1 MNNDAISLGA
11 SLYCPATRTDLIA
24 LGNGKLPRLR
34 SLIYCLED
42 SVHEH
47 QLEYALENLRWTL
60 PQLDLP
66 GPTRFIRVRNPRI
79 AETVSGFEGLSAI
92 AGVVV
97 PKLNLENLDDYLNAI
112 HPSLNLMLTLETKEV
127 FSVNEMED
135 LRDALLERKLLD
147 RITSLRIGG
156 NDLLSLLGLRRA
168 RNQTVHEGVL
178 GFTIAQLVNVFRPYG
193 FNLTSPVYEVF
204 DDPITLQRESI
215 QDLERGLF
223 GKTIIHPTQIE
234 VIERTYRVAQHD
246 LEQAELILQ
255 PHAEAVFAMNGTMCE
270 VSTHRAWA
278 ERMMLQA
285 AIYGIQAT
293 SQATS
298 QANNQTSSQATSQA
312 SSQAS
317 SETHREALGLEIT
330 HAQ

>member
-1 MNNDAISLGA
+1 MTTHDAMTLGA
-11 SLYCPATRTDLIA
+11 SLYCPTTRTDLIA

-92 AGVVV
+92 AGVVI
-97 PKLNLENLDDYLNAI
+97 PKLTLENLDGYLNAI
-112 HPSLNLMLTLETKEV
+112 HPSLSLMLTLETKEV
-127 FSVNEMED
+127 FSVAAMER
-135 LRDALLERKLLD
+135 LRDALLERNLAD
-147 RITSLRIGG
+147 RIVSLRIGG
-156 NDLLSLLGLRRA
+156 NDLLSLLGLRRQ

-178 GFTIAQLVNVFRPYG
+178 GFTISQLVNVFRPHG

-204 DDPITLQRESI
+204 DDPITLKRESI

-223 GKTIIHPTQIE
+223 GKTIIHPTQID
-234 VIERTYRVAQHD
+234 VIENTYRVPQRD

-255 PHAEAVFAMNGTMCE
+255 PHAEAVFALDGTMCE

-278 ERMMLQA
+278 ERVMLQA
-285 AIYGIQAT
+285 TIYGIQT
-293 SQATS
+293 T
-298 QANNQTSSQATSQA
+298 QTNSDAPRDS
-312 SSQAS
+312 
-317 SETHREALGLEIT
+317 LGLEIT

>member
-1 MNNDAISLGA
+1 MNNDAITLGA
-11 SLYCPATRTDLIA
+11 SLYCPSTRTDLIA

-79 AETVSGFEGLSAI
+79 AEQVSTFEGLNAI

-97 PKLNLENLDDYLNAI
+97 PKLNLENLDDYLDAI

-127 FSVNEMED
+127 FSVNEMER
-135 LRDALLERKLLD
+135 LRDALLERNLGS
-147 RITSLRIGG
+147 RIISLRIGG
-156 NDLLSLLGLRRA
+156 NDLLSLLGLRRQ

-178 GFTIAQLVNVFRPYG
+178 GFTIAQLVNVFRPHG

-204 DDPITLQRESI
+204 DDPITLRRESI

-223 GKTIIHPTQIE
+223 GKTIIHPAQIE
-234 VIERTYRVAQHD
+234 VIERTYRVLQDD

-278 ERMMLQA
+278 ERMILQA
-285 AIYGIQAT
+285 TIYGIQAT
-293 SQATS
+293 SQSST
-298 QANNQTSSQATSQA
+298 QANNQATTQATTDA
-312 SSQAS
+312 
-317 SETHREALGLEIT
+317 HREALGLET
-330 HAQ
+330 SHAQ

>member
-1 MNNDAISLGA
+1 MINNDAITLGA

-66 GPTRFIRVRNPRI
+66 GPTRFIRVRNPCI
-79 AETVSGFEGLSAI
+79 AEQVSGFEGLSTI

-97 PKLNLENLDDYLNAI
+97 PKLTLDNLDDYLDAI

-127 FSVNEMED
+127 FSATAMER
-135 LRDALLERKLLD
+135 LRDALLERNLAG
-147 RITSLRIGG
+147 RIMSLRIGG
-156 NDLLSLLGLRRA
+156 NDLLSLLGLRRQ

-178 GFTIAQLVNVFRPYG
+178 GFTIAQLVNVFRPHG

-234 VIERTYRVAQHD
+234 VIERTYRVLQDD

-278 ERMMLQA
+278 ERMILQA
-285 AIYGIQAT
+285 TIYGIQV
-293 SQATS
+293 
-298 QANNQTSSQATSQA
+298 NNQPTADA
-312 SSQAS
+312 
-317 SETHREALGLEIT
+317 HREALGLEMS

>member
-1 MNNDAISLGA
+1 MTIHNAVTLGA
-11 SLYCPATRTDLIA
+11 SLYCPSTRTDLIA

-42 SVHEH
+42 AVHEH

-79 AETVSGFEGLSAI
+79 AEQVSAFEGLSAI

-97 PKLNLENLDDYLNAI
+97 PKLTLANLEDYLSAI

-127 FSVNEMED
+127 FSLTAMER
-135 LRDALLERKLLD
+135 LRDALLERNLSN
-147 RITSLRIGG
+147 RIVSLRIGG
-156 NDLLSLLGLRRA
+156 NDLLSLLGLRRQ

-178 GFTIAQLVNVFRPYG
+178 GFTIAQLVNVFRPHG

-204 DDPITLQRESI
+204 DDPITLMRESI

-223 GKTIIHPTQIE
+223 GKTIIHPTQID
-234 VIERTYRVAQHD
+234 VIERTYRVAQRD

-255 PHAEAVFAMNGTMCE
+255 PHAEAVFALDGTMCE

-278 ERMMLQA
+278 ERVMLQA
-285 AIYGIQAT
+285 AVYGIQPT
-293 SQATS
+293 SEMGKDT
-298 QANNQTSSQATSQA
+298 
-312 SSQAS
+312 
-317 SETHREALGLEIT
+317 LGLET
-330 HAQ
+330 SHAQ

>member
-1 MNNDAISLGA
+1 MTTHDAMTLGA
-11 SLYCPATRTDLIA
+11 SLYCPTTRTDLIA

-42 SVHEH
+42 AVHEH

-79 AETVSGFEGLSAI
+79 AEVVSGFEGLSAI

-97 PKLNLENLDDYLNAI
+97 PKLTLTNLEDYLNTI

-127 FSVNEMED
+127 FSLTEMER
-135 LRDALLERKLLD
+135 LRDALLERNLLN
-147 RITSLRIGG
+147 RIVSLRIGG
-156 NDLLSLLGLRRA
+156 NDLLSLLGLRRQ

-178 GFTIAQLVNVFRPYG
+178 GFTISQLVNVFRPHG

-204 DDPITLQRESI
+204 DDPITLKRESV

-223 GKTIIHPTQIE
+223 GKTIIHPTQID
-234 VIERTYRVAQHD
+234 VIENTYRVLQRD

-255 PHAEAVFAMNGTMCE
+255 PHAEAVFALDGTMCE

-278 ERMMLQA
+278 ERVMLQA
-285 AIYGIQAT
+285 TIYGIQAN
-293 SQATS
+293 SNSDAPRDS
-298 QANNQTSSQATSQA
+298 
-312 SSQAS
+312 
-317 SETHREALGLEIT
+317 LGLEIT

>member
-1 MNNDAISLGA
+1 
-11 SLYCPATRTDLIA
+11 
-24 LGNGKLPRLR
+24 LR

-66 GPTRFIRVRNPRI
+66 GPLRFVRVRNPNV
-79 AETVSGFEGLSAI
+79 AEQVSGFEGLSGI
-92 AGVVV
+92 TGVVV
-97 PKLNLENLDDYLNAI
+97 PKLTLANLDDYLDAI

-127 FSVNEMED
+127 FSANEMED
-135 LRDALLERKLLD
+135 LRDALLERNLLN
-147 RITSLRIGG
+147 RIMSLRIGG
-156 NDLLSLLGLRRA
+156 NDLLSLLGLRRQ

-234 VIERTYRVAQHD
+234 VIERTYRVAQDD

-255 PHAEAVFAMNGTMCE
+255 PHAEAVFALDGTMCE

-278 ERMMLQA
+278 ERMILQA
-285 AIYGIQAT
+285 AIYGIQA
-293 SQATS
+293 
-298 QANNQTSSQATSQA
+298 SSQSTSDA
-312 SSQAS
+312 
-317 SETHREALGLEIT
+317 HREALGLET
-330 HAQ
+330 SHAQ

>member
-1 MNNDAISLGA
+1 MTIHNAVTLGA
-11 SLYCPATRTDLIA
+11 SLYCPSTRTDLIA

-42 SVHEH
+42 AVHEH

-79 AETVSGFEGLSAI
+79 AEQVSAFEGLSAI

-97 PKLNLENLDDYLNAI
+97 PKLTLANLEDYLNAI

-127 FSVNEMED
+127 FSLTAMER
-135 LRDALLERKLLD
+135 LRDALLERNLPN
-147 RITSLRIGG
+147 RIVSLRIGG
-156 NDLLSLLGLRRA
+156 NDLLSLLGLRRQ

-178 GFTIAQLVNVFRPYG
+178 GFTIAQLVNVFRPHG

-204 DDPITLQRESI
+204 DDPITLMRESI

-223 GKTIIHPTQIE
+223 GKTIIHPTQID
-234 VIERTYRVAQHD
+234 VIERTYRVAQRD

-255 PHAEAVFAMNGTMCE
+255 PHAEAVFALDGTMCE

-278 ERMMLQA
+278 ERVMLQA
-285 AIYGIQAT
+285 AVYGIQP
-293 SQATS
+293 
-298 QANNQTSSQATSQA
+298 N
-312 SSQAS
+312 
-317 SETHREALGLEIT
+317 SELGKDTLGLET
-330 HAQ
+330 SHAQ

>member
-1 MNNDAISLGA
+1 MNNDAITLGG

-42 SVHEH
+42 AVHEH

-79 AETVSGFEGLSAI
+79 AEQVSDFEGLSAI

-97 PKLNLENLDDYLNAI
+97 PKLTLANLDDYLDAI
-112 HPSLNLMLTLETKEV
+112 HPNLNLMLTLETQEV
-127 FSVNEMED
+127 FSVNEMER
-135 LRDALLERKLLD
+135 LRDALLERHLGS
-147 RITSLRIGG
+147 RIVSLRIGG
-156 NDLLSLLGLRRA
+156 NDLLSLLGLRRQ

-223 GKTIIHPTQIE
+223 GKTIIHPTQID
-234 VIERTYRVAQHD
+234 VIERTYRVAQRD

-255 PHAEAVFAMNGTMCE
+255 PHAEAVFALDGTMCE

-293 SQATS
+293 SQSNS
-298 QANNQTSSQATSQA
+298 QTT
-312 SSQAS
+312 
-317 SETHREALGLEIT
+317 SETHREALGLET
-330 HAQ
+330 SHAQ

>member
-1 MNNDAISLGA
+1 MTIHNAVTLGA
-11 SLYCPATRTDLIA
+11 SLYCPSTRTDLIA

-42 SVHEH
+42 AVHEH

-79 AETVSGFEGLSAI
+79 AEQVSAFEGLSAI

-97 PKLNLENLDDYLNAI
+97 PKLTLANLEDYLSAI

-127 FSVNEMED
+127 FSLTAMER
-135 LRDALLERKLLD
+135 LRDALLERNLPN
-147 RITSLRIGG
+147 RIVSLRIGG
-156 NDLLSLLGLRRA
+156 NDLLSLLGLRRQ

-178 GFTIAQLVNVFRPYG
+178 GFTIAQLVNVFRPHG

-204 DDPITLQRESI
+204 DDPITLMRESI

-223 GKTIIHPTQIE
+223 GKTIIHPTQID
-234 VIERTYRVAQHD
+234 VIERTYCVAQRD

-255 PHAEAVFAMNGTMCE
+255 PHAEAVFALDGTMCE

-278 ERMMLQA
+278 ERVMLQA
-285 AIYGIQAT
+285 AVYGIQP
-293 SQATS
+293 
-298 QANNQTSSQATSQA
+298 N
-312 SSQAS
+312 
-317 SETHREALGLEIT
+317 SEMGKDTLGLET
-330 HAQ
+330 SHAQ

>member
-1 MNNDAISLGA
+1 MTIHNAVTLGA
-11 SLYCPATRTDLIA
+11 SLYCPSTRTDLIA

-42 SVHEH
+42 AVHEH

-79 AETVSGFEGLSAI
+79 AEQVSAFEGLSAI

-97 PKLNLENLDDYLNAI
+97 PKLTLANLEDYLSAI

-127 FSVNEMED
+127 FSLTAMER
-135 LRDALLERKLLD
+135 LRDALLERNLPN
-147 RITSLRIGG
+147 RIVSLRIGG
-156 NDLLSLLGLRRA
+156 NDLLSLLGLRRQ

-178 GFTIAQLVNVFRPYG
+178 GFTIAQLVNVFRPHG

-204 DDPITLQRESI
+204 DDPVTLMRESI

-223 GKTIIHPTQIE
+223 GKTIIHPTQID
-234 VIERTYRVAQHD
+234 VIERTYRVAQRD

-255 PHAEAVFAMNGTMCE
+255 PHAEAVFALDGTMCE

-278 ERMMLQA
+278 ERVMLQA
-285 AIYGIQAT
+285 AVYGIQPT
-293 SQATS
+293 SEMGKDT
-298 QANNQTSSQATSQA
+298 
-312 SSQAS
+312 
-317 SETHREALGLEIT
+317 LGLEIS

>member
-1 MNNDAISLGA
+1 MTIHNAVTLGA
-11 SLYCPATRTDLIA
+11 SLYCPSTRTDLIA

-42 SVHEH
+42 AVHEH

-79 AETVSGFEGLSAI
+79 AEQVSAFEGLSAI
-92 AGVVV
+92 AGMVV
-97 PKLNLENLDDYLNAI
+97 PKLTLANLEDYLSAI

-127 FSVNEMED
+127 FSLTAMER
-135 LRDALLERKLLD
+135 LRDALLERNLSN
-147 RITSLRIGG
+147 RIVSLRIGG
-156 NDLLSLLGLRRA
+156 NDLLSLLGLRRQ

-178 GFTIAQLVNVFRPYG
+178 GFTIAQLVNVFRPHG

-204 DDPITLQRESI
+204 DDPITLMRESI

-223 GKTIIHPTQIE
+223 GKTIIHPTQID
-234 VIERTYRVAQHD
+234 VIERTYRVAQRD

-255 PHAEAVFAMNGTMCE
+255 PHAEAVFALDGTMCE

-278 ERMMLQA
+278 ERVMLQA
-285 AIYGIQAT
+285 AVYGIQPT
-293 SQATS
+293 SELGKDT
-298 QANNQTSSQATSQA
+298 
-312 SSQAS
+312 
-317 SETHREALGLEIT
+317 LGLEIS

>member
-1 MNNDAISLGA
+1 MTIHNAVTLGA
-11 SLYCPATRTDLIA
+11 SLYCPSTRTDLIA

-42 SVHEH
+42 AVHEH

-79 AETVSGFEGLSAI
+79 AEQVSAFEGLSAI

-97 PKLNLENLDDYLNAI
+97 PKLTLANLEDYLSAI

-127 FSVNEMED
+127 FSLTAMER
-135 LRDALLERKLLD
+135 LRDALLERNLPN
-147 RITSLRIGG
+147 RIVSLRIGG
-156 NDLLSLLGLRRA
+156 NDLLSLLGLRRQ

-178 GFTIAQLVNVFRPYG
+178 GFTIAQLVNVFRPHG

-204 DDPITLQRESI
+204 DDPITLMRESI

-223 GKTIIHPTQIE
+223 GKTIIHPTQID
-234 VIERTYRVAQHD
+234 VIERTYRVAQRD

-255 PHAEAVFAMNGTMCE
+255 PHAEAVFALDGTMCE
-270 VSTHRAWA
+270 VSTHRTWA
-278 ERMMLQA
+278 ERVMLQA
-285 AIYGIQAT
+285 AVYGIQPT
-293 SQATS
+293 SEMGKDT
-298 QANNQTSSQATSQA
+298 
-312 SSQAS
+312 
-317 SETHREALGLEIT
+317 LGLEIT